1 MKQPITS
8 GHGLQCGQVY
18 CSGCAQPLTGP
29 TWYHLGEWTD
39 GDGRPRDLR
48 LRDGIAAE
56 LLGALTASPQ
66 PRVRIAVAEYPA
78 APSAVV
84 EHLTAD
90 PDRQVRCA
98 ALRHTHSAA
107 ILRGAAQGPD
117 CGAVAGNPHCPPDVL
132 DTLSRDPA
140 HLVRLNVVC
149 NQAAPAAIL
158 NAAVTDPH
166 EHVRW
171 WALRRAPGQDLIGYA
186 VTDADVRTREAVA
199 CNPHCPP
206 ALVARLAA
214 DPEPRVRGQAATNP
228 ACPDQVRRRL
238 QTDPSKYV
246 ASLAAAFRSRYSG

>member
-1 MKQPITS
+1 
-8 GHGLQCGQVY
+8 VY
-18 CSGCAQPLTGP
+18 RSGCAQPLIGP

-39 GDGRPRDLR
+39 GDGRPRDLQ
-48 LRDGIAAE
+48 LRDGIDAE
-56 LLGALTASPQ
+56 LLGALMASPQ

-84 EHLTAD
+84 AHLTTD
-90 PDRQVRCA
+90 PDRHVRCA

-107 ILRGAAQGPD
+107 ILRDAAQGPD
-117 CGAVAGNPHCPPDVL
+117 RGAVASNPQCPPDVL

-140 HLVRLNVVC
+140 YLVRLNVVC
-149 NQAAPAAIL
+149 NQATPAAIL
-158 NAAVTDPH
+158 NAAVADPH

-171 WALRRAPGQDLIGYA
+171 WALRKAPSQDLIRRA
-186 VTDADVRTREAVA
+186 VADADLRTREAVA
-199 CNPHCPP
+199 GNPHCPP

-246 ASLAAAFRSRYSG
+246 ANLATAYRSRYSG